1 MSFTCQT
8 RRQFLNSTAALGAG
22 LWLGGSPKIRAA
34 SPNEKLNVACI
45 GVGGRGA
52 ANVGGVS
59 GENIVAMCDVDEN
72 KAGERFQQFDKA
84 SRFQDFRVMLD
95 KLDRQIDAVVVSTPD
110 HAHFHPARQ
119 AMLMGKHVYCEKP
132 LAHSVWE
139 CRELTKLAKKMDVA
153 TQLGNQRHANPGMA
167 RTVEAVQSGMIG
179 DVTEVYCAIGGS
191 RGMPAVPQEF
201 PAVPG
206 HLNWD
211 LWQGPVKERP
221 YSPEYCPYKWRFW
234 WDYGTGEAG
243 NFGCHILDIPFWALQ
258 LKYPNRVDLDV
269 VPAAEDIDPLRTPK
283 SMKTRFEFAAEE
295 GHGLLTLHWWHGS
308 LDEVFK
314 QHNTSKYGNTLFIG
328 EKGTM
333 AAGFDGYKVKLY
345 DGSEAETPEQT
356 IAKSP
361 GFHQEWINACKGGP
375 RSTCDFVDYTGPL
388 AETVLLAN
396 TAFRAGGGFDWDA
409 NAFAASGNDNVEQY
423 LVPDFR
429 AGWKVDALQGT

>member
-8 RRQFLNSTAALGAG
+8 RRQFLDSTAALGAG

-59 GENIVAMCDVDEN
+59 GESIVAMCDVDEN
-72 KAGERFQQFDKA
+72 KAGARFQQFDKA
-84 SRFQDFRVMLD
+84 ARFQDFRVMLD
-95 KLDRQIDAVVVSTPD
+95 KLDKKIDAVVVSTPD

-269 VPAAEDIDPLRTPK
+269 VPTAEEIDPLRTPK
-283 SMKTRFEFAAEE
+283 SMKTRLEFPAEV
-295 GHGLLTLHWWHGS
+295 GHGPVTLHWWHGA
-308 LDEVFK
+308 LDEVFR
-314 QHNTSKYGNTLFIG
+314 QHNTAKYGNTLFIG
-328 EKGTM
+328 TKGTM
-333 AAGFDGYKVKLY
+333 AAGFDGYRVKLN
-345 DGSEAETPEQT
+345 DGSDAATPEQT
-356 IAKSP
+356 IAASP
-361 GFHQEWINACKGGP
+361 GFHKEWINACKGGP
-375 RSTCDFVDYTGPL
+375 RSSCDFVDYTGPL
-388 AETVLLAN
+388 AESVLLAN
-396 TAFRAGGGFDWDA
+396 AAFRSGAGFDWDA
-409 NAFAASGNDNVEQY
+409 GAFAASGNDNIDQFLTPVFRRGWEVE
-423 LVPDFR
+423 
-429 AGWKVDALQGT
+429 ALPGT